1 VAEPSGRSDRFERP
15 DAPATRAVHAGE
27 EPASP
32 VTRRPAGS
40 VVYHT
45 APFVFGSTE
54 ELDGA
59 FAAGGREGVYSRFG
73 NPTVRVAEEKLAA
86 LEGAEEAVAFASGLA
101 AMSAAVSSCVASG
114 DTIVASTDLYGGT
127 AVQLDRLVRS
137 HPEVAVEQVP
147 LAGLEG
153 RLTDASRP
161 APRLVILET
170 PSNPLLACCDLAAVA
185 AAARERGSLL
195 LVDNTFAT
203 PVLQTPLRLPGGGGA
218 DLVVHSA
225 TKYLGGHSDATGGFV
240 AGSAER
246 MEPVKEAQ
254 MYGGA
259 CLDPHAAFL
268 LARGMKTLALRVE
281 RQSENAARLAEFLA
295 RHPAV
300 HGVRY
305 PGNDPVARRQMRAGG
320 GMLTFEL
327 AGAEQADSTRNGGL
341 LKADSTR
348 NGGLLKAAARVVDRL
363 RIFHIIPSLGG
374 VESGV
379 SIPALTSHRSL
390 DPETRR
396 ALGIG
401 DGMLRLSVGIEAED
415 DLRADLEQAL
425 EGIV

>member
-1 VAEPSGRSDRFERP
+1 
-15 DAPATRAVHAGE
+15 
-27 EPASP
+27 
-32 VTRRPAGS
+32 
-40 VVYHT
+40 
-45 APFVFGSTE
+45 
-54 ELDGA
+54 
-59 FAAGGREGVYSRFG
+59 
-73 NPTVRVAEEKLAA
+73 AA

-114 DTIVASTDLYGGT
+114 DTIVASADLYGGS
-127 AVQLDRLVRS
+127 AVQLGRLVRS
-137 HPEVAVEQVP
+137 HPEVTVEQVP
-147 LAGLEG
+147 LAGLEERLSG
-153 RLTDASRP
+153 RGADARP

-170 PSNPLLACCDLAAVA
+170 PSNPLLSCCDLAAVA
-185 AAARERGSLL
+185 AAARERGALL

-203 PVLQTPLRLPGGGGA
+203 PVLQNPLALGA

-246 MEPVKEAQ
+246 MEPVREAQ

-281 RQSENAARLAEFLA
+281 RQSENAARLAELLA
-295 RHPAV
+295 GHPAV
-300 HGVRY
+300 RGVRY

-327 AGAEQADSTRNGGL
+327 AGAAH
-341 LKADSTR
+341 
-348 NGGLLKAAARVVDRL
+348 AAAVADRL
-363 RIFHIIPSLGG
+363 RIFRIIPSLGG

-401 DGMLRLSVGIEAED
+401 DGMLRLSVGIEAVD

-425 EGIV
+425 DGLPPAEAIA